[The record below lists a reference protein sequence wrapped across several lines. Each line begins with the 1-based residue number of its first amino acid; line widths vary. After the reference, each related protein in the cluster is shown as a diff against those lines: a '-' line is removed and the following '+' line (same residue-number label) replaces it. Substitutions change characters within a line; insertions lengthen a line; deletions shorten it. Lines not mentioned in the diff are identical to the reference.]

1 MNFSTQLQDIRQS
14 AEAIGQR
21 ITALQARGELDRRG
35 SMNPNEPL
43 RHHKRG
49 PLLAIKPHAYRFSF
63 STTPTSNSTDR
74 PVYACKIMGGLNELD
89 AETHLRQFLRTQGLH
104 LRSILATEKLR

>member
-1 MNFSTQLQDIRQS
+1 MNLTSQLQQIRQS
-14 AEAIGQR
+14 AQAIALRIEALRTSGN
-21 ITALQARGELDRRG
+21 LDRRG

-49 PLLAIKPHAYRFSF
+49 PLTAVTPHAYRFSF
-63 STTPTSNSTDR
+63 STTPTSNSLDR

-89 AETHLRQFLRTQGLH
+89 AEVHLRQFLRTQGLH
-104 LRSILATEKLR
+104 LRSILATEKVR

>member
-1 MNFSTQLQDIRQS
+1 MNLTSQLRQIRQS

-21 ITALQARGELDRRG
+21 IQAMQAQGTLDRRG

-49 PLLAIKPHAYRFSF
+49 PLTAVTPHAYRFSF
-63 STTPTSNSTDR
+63 STTPTSNSLDR

-89 AETHLRQFLRTQGLH
+89 AEVHLRQFLRTQGLH
-104 LRSILATEKLR
+104 LRSILATEKVR